1 MLKVEFE
8 IKQVSNISE
17 KNFSKEE
24 LKALDNSVKNKD
36 IVIQKVDKGNNVVIL
51 NRSDCISKLSKILE
65 NTSKFKRVNVK
76 QAEDSNH
83 LIYMAKRMISVLKSL
98 EHQGETS
105 EKERNDLYSSGSKPG
120 VLYGLAKIHKTL
132 EYGTLSFA
140 QFYQQ
145 QEHLSRIWLNFTT
158 N

>member
-8 IKQVSNISE
+8 IKQVSNVSE

-51 NRSDCISKLSKILE
+51 NRSDYISKLSKILE
-65 NTSKFKRVNVK
+65 NTSKFKRLNVK

-83 LIYMAKRMISVLKSL
+83 LIYMAKRMISLLKSL
-98 EHQGETS
+98 EHQGEIS

-140 QFYQQ
+140 QFY
-145 QEHLSRIWLNFTT
+145 SAIGTT
-158 N
+158 I

>member
-51 NRSDCISKLSKILE
+51 NRSDYISKLSKILDD
-65 NTSKFKRVNVK
+65 TSKFKGVNV
-76 QAEDSNH
+76 
-83 LIYMAKRMISVLKSL
+83 
-98 EHQGETS
+98 
-105 EKERNDLYSSGSKPG
+105 
-120 VLYGLAKIHKTL
+120 
-132 EYGTLSFA
+132 
-140 QFYQQ
+140 
-145 QEHLSRIWLNFTT
+145 
-158 N
+158 